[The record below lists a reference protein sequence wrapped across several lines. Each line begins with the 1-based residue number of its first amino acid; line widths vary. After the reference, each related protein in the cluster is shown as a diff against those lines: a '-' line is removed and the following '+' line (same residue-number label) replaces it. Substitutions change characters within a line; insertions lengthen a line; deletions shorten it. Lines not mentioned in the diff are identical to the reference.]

1 MVNSDLE
8 RFSFYNFTI
17 VLVSYLASYI
27 LIAKV
32 ITPIQSQYIL
42 NSDLV
47 SLLFLPH
54 GVRVLTYVLY
64 GPCLGAF
71 YLFLATLL
79 TGFWVGML
87 GDYNPFTL
95 TLLYT
100 LGALSVPI
108 AFAFLQFIHEDTKI
122 SLAKVRHIKIK
133 TIAYLALISSIINS
147 IGHTLVLYGLSDFE
161 VQPRIILKLL
171 TGDLLGTLVFF
182 LCFKFVLTSIK
193 LAWLRGKHFFG
204 GRQPLLWSPF
214 QASF

>member
-17 VLVSYLASYI
+17 VLVSYLASY
-27 LIAKV
+27 LLVAKV

-42 NSDLV
+42 NSELV

-54 GVRVLTYVLY
+54 GVRVLTCVLY

-147 IGHTLVLYGLSDFE
+147 IGHTLVLYGLSAFE
-161 VQPRIILKLL
+161 VQPRIILKFL

-182 LCFKFVLTSIK
+182 LCLKFVLTSIK
-193 LAWLRGKHFFG
+193 LA
-204 GRQPLLWSPF
+204 
-214 QASF
+214 